1 MERLSITL
9 EDELKQQLDTQVPKG
24 ERARF
29 VANAIRNA
37 LEEKKKQQALDYLL
51 AFETYSS
58 HQDSTEILQ
67 EIREERTETVYQR
80 STEQ

>member
-9 EDELKQQLDTQVPKG
+9 EDDLKHQLDTQVPKG

-29 VANAIRNA
+29 VANAIRHA
-37 LEEKKKQQALDYLL
+37 LEEKKRKQALDYLL
-51 AFETYSS
+51 AFKTYPSPKDSS
-58 HQDSTEILQ
+58 KILQ

-80 STEQ
+80 SREE

>member
-1 MERLSITL
+1 MERLSVTL
-9 EDELKQQLDTQVPKG
+9 EDELKQQLDTQIPKG

-29 VANAIRNA
+29 VANAIKHA

-51 AFETYSS
+51 AFKSHSS
-58 HQDSTEILQ
+58 QQNSTEILQ

-80 STEQ
+80 SIEK